1 MSHPGRTLFERLRIS
16 TTWFYTLCIAFLAI
30 FGQSRYETSLLG
42 ILLFTLGGS
51 LAAVGA
57 FGRLWCS
64 LYISGY
70 KNNTLITEGPYSLC
84 RNPLYFFSF
93 IGALGIGL
101 STGNFTIPAMII
113 VGFSIYYPLVVSGEE
128 ARLAAIHGESF
139 QSYRQSTPAFFL
151 RFSSFR
157 EPGEYTVRP
166 KIFRKDMGDA
176 IWFIWAVCLLQ
187 LIAKLRGFHYIP
199 ILFNLY

>member
-1 MSHPGRTLFERLRIS
+1 MAHPGKNLFERLRIS
-16 TTWFYTLCIAFLAI
+16 STWFYTLCIAMLAI
-30 FGQSRYETSLLG
+30 FGQSRYQSSLLVN
-42 ILLFTLGGS
+42 LLFLLGGS

-70 KNNTLITEGPYSLC
+70 KNNTLISEGPYSLC

-101 STGNFTIPAMII
+101 STGTFTIPVMIV

-128 ARLAAIHGESF
+128 ARLAVIHGENF
-139 QSYRQSTPAFFL
+139 QSYRQSTPAFFP
-151 RFSSFR
+151 RFSAFR
-157 EPGEYTVRP
+157 EPAEYTVRP
-166 KIFRKDMGDA
+166 KIYRKDIGDA
-176 IWFIWAVCLLQ
+176 VWFIWAVCLIQ
-187 LIAKLRGFHYIP
+187 LIAALRLHHYIP
-199 ILFNLY
+199 TLLTLY